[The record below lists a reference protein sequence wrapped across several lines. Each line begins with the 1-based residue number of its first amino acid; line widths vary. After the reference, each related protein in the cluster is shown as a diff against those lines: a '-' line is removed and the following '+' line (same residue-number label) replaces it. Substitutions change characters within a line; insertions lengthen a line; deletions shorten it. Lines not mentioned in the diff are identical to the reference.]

1 VLSGY
6 RDVIDSDETPMTFGE
21 VGEVRARLF
30 LEIQR
35 VVTVLAGVT
44 LLVAGCGLAVAISGS
59 MVERKRAF
67 TLLRVSGTGVG
78 TLYRAV
84 LLETM
89 LPLIAA
95 SVVAAGVGVAVAYP
109 VARALAPDRHGV
121 VLPHPSFYLTLTG
134 GLVVSM
140 AILSACLPILGRI
153 TATQNAR
160 FE

>member
-1 VLSGY
+1 
-6 RDVIDSDETPMTFGE
+6 MTR
-21 VGEVRARLF
+21 RAKLY

-35 VVTVLAGVT
+35 VVTILAGVT

-59 MVERKRAF
+59 LVERKRPF
-67 TLLRVSGTGVG
+67 TLLRVSGTGVS

-95 SVVAAGVGVAVAYP
+95 TVVAVGVGMAVAYP
-109 VARALAPDRHGV
+109 IARALAPDRHSV
-121 VLPHPSFYLTLTG
+121 VLPHPSYYLTLAG
-134 GLVVSM
+134 GLVASL
-140 AILSACLPILGRI
+140 AILAACLPILGRI